1 LQVALE
7 ILRTSGPE
15 SEQRLAMLT
24 VSVREYDIA
33 DVQPGWGGCGMNRP
47 DGLCDR

>member
-1 LQVALE
+1 VALE

-15 SEQRLAMLT
+15 SEQRMQMLT

-33 DVQPGWGGCGMNRP
+33 DVRP
-47 DGLCDR
+47 VLGEGAE